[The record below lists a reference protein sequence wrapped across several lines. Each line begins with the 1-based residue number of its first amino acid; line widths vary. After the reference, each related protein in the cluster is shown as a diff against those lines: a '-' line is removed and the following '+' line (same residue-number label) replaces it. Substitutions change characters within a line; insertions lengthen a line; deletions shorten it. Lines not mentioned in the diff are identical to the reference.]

1 MDKKLFETIKRLVG
15 ILILSIIML
24 SFLYIQDTEMIVDT
38 YATETDISNEDE
50 SSQDS
55 QENIQEYQVVDLEKD
70 RFLAASST
78 SKSTQINGLK
88 KEIENCHLLW
98 I

>member
-1 MDKKLFETIKRLVG
+1 MDKELFETIKRLVG

-24 SFLYIQDTEMIVDT
+24 SFLYIQDTAMIVDT

-55 QENIQEYQVVDLEKD
+55 Q
-70 RFLAASST
+70 
-78 SKSTQINGLK
+78 
-88 KEIENCHLLW
+88 
-98 I
+98 